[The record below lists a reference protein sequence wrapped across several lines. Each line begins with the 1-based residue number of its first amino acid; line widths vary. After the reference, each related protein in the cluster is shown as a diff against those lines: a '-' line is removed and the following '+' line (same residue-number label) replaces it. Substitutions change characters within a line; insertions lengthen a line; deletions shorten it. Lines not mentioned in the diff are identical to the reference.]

1 MTGLDDN
8 DIEIILVIFDYI
20 SMVLNYVDTDDT
32 YDTDQ

>member
-1 MTGLDDN
+1 MTGIEDN

-32 YDTDQ
+32 DQ